1 VRALEPLAKAR
12 PEPHSTRTIHP
23 LIHPWVD
30 AAECAHADTGGM
42 TFSDY
47 LIDISLIGIVL
58 FQVRGRRLT
67 TKSLLLPVAIVAYVA
82 FSYLKTV
89 PTSGNDLYLVVGCAL
104 VGATLGGL
112 AARFT
117 SVRPGADGIPVAKA
131 GLLAAGLWILGTGG
145 RLAFQLYASHGG
157 GSAIAHFS
165 ATHAISAATAWTAAL
180 ILMAISEAVVR
191 TGVLAWRGH
200 AVQRRGSDLVGGVG
214 GADSIGGVPS
224 LVATAGRS

>member
-1 VRALEPLAKAR
+1 
-12 PEPHSTRTIHP
+12 
-23 LIHPWVD
+23 
-30 AAECAHADTGGM
+30 M

-47 LIDISLIGIVL
+47 LIDITLIGIVL
-58 FQVRGRRLT
+58 FQVHGRRLT
-67 TKSLLLPVAIVAYVA
+67 TKSLLLPVGIVAYVA

-165 ATHAISAATAWTAAL
+165 ASHAITAATAWTAAL

-200 AVQRRGSDLVGGVG
+200 VAQRQ
-214 GADSIGGVPS
+214 GAGPLGAADAGRTVDSLGAASS
-224 LVATAGRS
+224 LVTAGRS